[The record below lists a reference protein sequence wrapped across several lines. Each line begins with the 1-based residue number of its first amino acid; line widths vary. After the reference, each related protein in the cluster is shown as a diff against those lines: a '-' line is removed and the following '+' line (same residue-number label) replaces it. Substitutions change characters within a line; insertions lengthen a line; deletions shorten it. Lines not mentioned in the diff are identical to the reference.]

1 MWKLLTRSVERK
13 SKDATTQRGTP
24 PSSSGVP
31 PKPPEA
37 QASANPK
44 NRRQSTRYSAVNDR
58 LWLGWWADEEFNLV
72 DAQLV
77 NISEG
82 GVLIHAERA
91 PEAGQVVWMRLE
103 GTSTPESLAAIV
115 LESRWVTLRRRWVV
129 RLEFQQACPPDFYT
143 TAVFG
148 G

>member
-1 MWKLLTRSVERK
+1 MWKLLTRSAERK
-13 SKDATTQRGTP
+13 SKNSTTALEAP
-24 PSSSGVP
+24 PTTSLA
-31 PKPPEA
+31 PPEPA
-37 QASANPK
+37 ASQAGAHPR

-91 PEAGQVVWMRLE
+91 PEPGQIVWMRLE
-103 GTSTPESLAAIV
+103 GTATLESLAALV

-129 RLEFQQACPPDFYT
+129 RLEFQQACPTDFYE